1 MEEAKL
7 LWAQGQQPMALRLA
21 QSLLNKLGVQGV
33 LPTLQS
39 ELSVVNAK
47 WLAQSRHVLCFPQI
61 GESSRG
67 SPKCAAL
74 ARELSTS
81 IEMPLIQVSVH

>member
-21 QSLLNKLGVQGV
+21 QSLLNELGVQGV

-39 ELSVVNAK
+39 ELAVVNAK
-47 WLAQSRHVLCFPQI
+47 WLAQSRHVLCFSQDLAAV
-61 GESSRG
+61 ESQAE
-67 SPKCAAL
+67 AAQDVQL
-74 ARELSTS
+74 LQGNSQH
-81 IEMPLIQVSVH
+81 P